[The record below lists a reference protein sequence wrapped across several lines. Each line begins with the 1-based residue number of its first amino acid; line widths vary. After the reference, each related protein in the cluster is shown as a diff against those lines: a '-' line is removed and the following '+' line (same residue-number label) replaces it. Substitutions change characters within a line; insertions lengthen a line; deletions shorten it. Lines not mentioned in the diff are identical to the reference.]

1 MVGNC
6 KKITR
11 DAFEANENVT
21 NIADRRTVR
30 NDLINETVAYL
41 KGIFKEDNL
50 STFYCH
56 ILKIIFDLFR
66 EEECSQSC

>member
-30 NDLINETVAYL
+30 NDVINETVAYL
-41 KGIFKEDNL
+41 KGIFKEDNPSKFVL
-50 STFYCH
+50 SHFKH
-56 ILKIIFDLFR
+56 HF
-66 EEECSQSC
+66 